1 MAVVITPYC
10 TSTFN
15 NLPGFE
21 VAGPKFDAVDGKTII
36 TDIMTPLFRKHSVE
50 KVLGLQLLHQHFQ
63 LYSGERLVDFNGTSM
78 PIIPEGGQV
87 SNLTTTIWG
96 LEHSGD
102 RFQLQPLEFMLNSG
116 NTNLDEASP
125 WNDVNFQKFVA
136 SNQSFFLE
144 YSAIVKKLGVEGLF
158 GFARYPG
165 DGFSG
170 RVEVGIGRTN
180 INLSPAQVCEHIPAL
195 A

>member
-36 TDIMTPLFRKHSVE
+36 TDIIIPLFRKHSIE

-63 LYSGERLVDFNGTSM
+63 LNSGECLMDFNGTSV
-78 PIIPEGGQV
+78 PIIPEGGQE

-96 LEHSGD
+96 LEYSGD
-102 RFQLQPLEFMLNSG
+102 RFHL
-116 NTNLDEASP
+116 
-125 WNDVNFQKFVA
+125 
-136 SNQSFFLE
+136 
-144 YSAIVKKLGVEGLF
+144 
-158 GFARYPG
+158 
-165 DGFSG
+165 
-170 RVEVGIGRTN
+170 
-180 INLSPAQVCEHIPAL
+180 
-195 A
+195 